1 MRPTPYA
8 CCEAPG
14 PAFFHANPILKVAVR
29 DRTIDQLRQRTRAG
43 EVAMIAIANV
53 PSDEGF
59 DYQATAEFFLGKNYR
74 VRSRVLKYMRFAEAA
89 DAIRFAI
96 EQLPTDVLLG
106 AYLEV
111 NENRYDSRGIRRL
124 YDRPEYPFPRL
135 DRVA

>member
-1 MRPTPYA
+1 
-8 CCEAPG
+8 
-14 PAFFHANPILKVAVR
+14 
-29 DRTIDQLRQRTRAG
+29 
-43 EVAMIAIANV
+43 MIAIANV

-59 DYQATAEFFLGKNYR
+59 DYQATAELFLGKNYR

-96 EQLPTDVLLG
+96 EQLPTGVLLG

-124 YDRPEYPFPRL
+124 YDCPEYPFPRL
-135 DRVA
+135 ARVA